1 MELMERN
8 QQTRQDKQIE
18 SSKLCRGADLVH
30 NVPAGVFEHAPDA
43 AELERWAQS
52 RWEVSSAARA

>member
-1 MELMERN
+1 MANHGARGAQSAELHA
-8 QQTRQDKQIE
+8 
-18 SSKLCRGADLVH
+18 CRGADLVH

-52 RWEVSSAARA
+52 RWEVSGVVNT